1 VYNKK
6 ECTLNN
12 LTVTKSNK
20 LIEASYQL
28 NTNAQKLL
36 LCCIA
41 QLDSRVDAIT
51 NKEMTITTLE
61 YERLT
66 GVSNPRRELY
76 KSVDALFRSSV
87 IVKSNESEEVEVYWI
102 QKKTKKHKGD
112 GAITV
117 VWSEDVLQYL
127 TQLQSRFTSY
137 KLANISELNTA
148 HAIRLYE
155 LLMRFKSTGERVIFV
170 DDFKSALG
178 ISGKYSTYK
187 ELNRRVIQ
195 PSLRELKKSNLDI
208 EFIPMKKGRKIEA
221 LAFTFKEKSQREMDI

>member
-1 VYNKK
+1 M
-6 ECTLNN
+6 NN

-20 LIEASYQL
+20 LIEASYKL
-28 NTNAQKLL
+28 NTNAQKLI
-36 LCCIA
+36 LCCVA

-66 GVSNPRRELY
+66 GVSNARRELY

-87 IVKSNESEEVEVYWI
+87 IIKDNQGEEVEVHWI

-112 GAITV
+112 GAITI

-127 TQLQSRFTSY
+127 TDLKSRFTSY
-137 KLANISELNTA
+137 KLASISELNTA

-155 LLMRFKSTGERVIFV
+155 LLMQFKSTGERVIFV
-170 DDFKSALG
+170 DDFKSVLG
-178 ISGKYSTYK
+178 ISNKYPTYK
-187 ELNRRVIQ
+187 ALNQWVIK
-195 PSLRELKKSNLDI
+195 PSLRELRKSNLDI
-208 EFIPMKKGRKIEA
+208 EFTPIKKGRKIEA
-221 LAFTFKEKSQREMDI
+221 LGFRFKEKEQLSLPI

>member
-1 VYNKK
+1 M
-6 ECTLNN
+6 TQGIMNN

-28 NTNAQKLL
+28 STNAQKLL

-41 QLDSRVDAIT
+41 QLNSQVDAIT

-66 GVSNPRRELY
+66 GVSNARRELY

-87 IVKSNESEEVEVYWI
+87 MIKNTETEEVEVHWI

-112 GAITV
+112 GAITIT
-117 VWSEDVLQYL
+117 WSEDVLQYL

-137 KLANISELNTA
+137 KLVAISELNSA

-170 DDFKSALG
+170 GDFKSALG
-178 ISGKYSTYK
+178 ISNKYKDYK
-187 ELNRRVIQ
+187 SLNQWVIQ
-195 PSLRELKKSNLDI
+195 PSLRELKKSNLDV

-221 LAFTFKEKSQREMDI
+221 LAFKFKEKSQREMDI

>member
-1 VYNKK
+1 MIRGIM
-6 ECTLNN
+6 NN
-12 LTVTKSNK
+12 LTVTKSNR

-28 NTNAQKLL
+28 NTNAQKLI

-41 QLDSRVDAIT
+41 QLDSRPDAIT

-66 GVSNPRRELY
+66 GISNARRDLY

-87 IVKSNESEEVEVYWI
+87 IVKDDQDEEVEVHWI

-112 GAITV
+112 GSITV

-127 TQLQSRFTSY
+127 TQLQNRFTSY
-137 KLANISELNTA
+137 KLANISELNSA

-155 LLMRFKSTGERVIFV
+155 LLMQFKSTGERVIFV

-178 ISGKYSTYK
+178 ISDKYK
-187 ELNRRVIQ
+187 EYKILKRDVIKKAIN
-195 PSLRELKKSNLDI
+195 ELKKSNLDI
-208 EFIPMKKGRKIEA
+208 TFTEIKKGRRIEA
-221 LAFTFKEKSQREMDI
+221 LGFRFKEKDQLEMDV